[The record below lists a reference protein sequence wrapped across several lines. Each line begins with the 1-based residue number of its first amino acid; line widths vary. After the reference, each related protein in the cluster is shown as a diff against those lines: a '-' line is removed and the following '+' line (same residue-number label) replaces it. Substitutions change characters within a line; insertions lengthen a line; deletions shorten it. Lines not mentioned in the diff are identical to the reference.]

1 MKNLKDLI
9 NNDELEKFEL
19 KAMDEEEEY
28 ENFLIKLVTQIVKLR
43 IEKGITQKELA
54 KKLGTKQSAISRLE
68 NVSVNPTL
76 KFLFK
81 ILKALDAEIKIE
93 PLNSEKE
100 TMETFEIILNDKIL
114 KSEKFY
120 SINVDEKIW
129 EELPAWKQWK
139 AVLSL

>member
-129 EELPAWKQWK
+129 EELPA
-139 AVLSL
+139 